1 MAEQDE
7 ELLVDEDKKGGGNK
21 LIMIIGA
28 AVLGLGIGAA
38 GVFFALSGGEE
49 VASEEVVEEPERVQ
63 SIYYRLEKPF
73 IVNFDA
79 KGKQRYLQ
87 VDVQF
92 KGKDQAAFDVIKTH
106 EPVIKNNLNNLFS
119 SQELSVLQT
128 DEGRVKL
135 VEDATAS
142 VQAFLEQET
151 GSPGIEQVL
160 FTNFVMQ

>member
-1 MAEQDE
+1 MAGEGE
-7 ELLVDEDKKGGGNK
+7 ELQVDEDKKGGGSN
-21 LIMIIGA
+21 LIVIIGA
-28 AVLGLGIGAA
+28 VVLGLGIGGA
-38 GVFFALSGGEE
+38 GVFFALSGGDET
-49 VASEEVVEEPERVQ
+49 ASEEVVEEPVRVQ

-92 KGKDQAAFDVIKTH
+92 KGKDQDAFDVNKTH
-106 EPVIKNNLNNLFS
+106 EPVIKNDLNNLFS
-119 SQELSVLQT
+119 SQELAVLQT
-128 DEGRVKL
+128 DEGRLKL
-135 VEDATAS
+135 VDDATAT
-142 VQAFLEQET
+142 VQAFLEKET